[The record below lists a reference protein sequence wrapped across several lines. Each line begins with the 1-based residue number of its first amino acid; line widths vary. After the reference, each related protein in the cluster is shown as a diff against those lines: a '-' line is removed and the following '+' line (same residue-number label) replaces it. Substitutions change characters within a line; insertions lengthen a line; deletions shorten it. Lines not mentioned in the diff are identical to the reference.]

1 MAKLVI
7 IDGNSLM
14 YRAFYALPLLTND
27 RGEYTNAVYGFMN
40 MYFRI
45 LEDAK
50 PEYLTVAFDVHGPT
64 FRHEQYGE
72 YKAGR
77 KPTPDE
83 LRPQFD
89 ILKKVL
95 EGMAVH
101 YVQLEGFEAD
111 DFLGTLSRMAEE
123 VGWDTVL
130 VTGDRDALQLAS
142 RKTRIWLTHKGI
154 SEIVDYGP
162 AELKER
168 YGLAPEQIVDL
179 KGLMG
184 DASDNIPGVP
194 GVGEKTALKLLHEFG
209 TVEMVLENV
218 DQVSGKKLQERLRE
232 NREQAFFSK
241 GLAKIDRNVPLKMEL
256 ETFRLKP
263 LEDTHAAEVFQ
274 RYGFRKLMERLKLVS
289 GSAPRPKEIEIEDI
303 RDIVGLKAAVSDHIP
318 AQMAL
323 YVEPEGMSVYD
334 GKREYRI
341 TFGGDLITPGIAYSE
356 AVQVLKP
363 WLEDPK
369 VHKIVLDAKTLM
381 HELDREK
388 VQLSGTVFDALIA
401 AYLIK
406 TDSVK
411 YPLEQLKE
419 RYLSSAFPNSAYT
432 LWELVEPLQNRM
444 VTDNATLLYEDVEM
458 PLVSVLFGMEKLG
471 FSVDTEQL
479 SRMGETLSARIDT
492 LTAMIYDLADE
503 KFNINS
509 TRQLGTILFEK
520 LQLPA
525 GKKTKSGYSTDIDV
539 LEQLRTAHPIVPL
552 LIEYRQLTKLKS
564 TYIDGLL
571 AVVDGRGRVH
581 TVFHQT
587 VVATGRLSSSEPN
600 LQNIPVRTE
609 LGREIRKVFV
619 AEEGSLLV
627 DADYSQIE
635 LRVLAHMSGDPR
647 FIEAFRSGEDI
658 HARTAS
664 EVFGVPMDEVTPHMR
679 SSAKAVNFGIVYG
692 ISDFG
697 LSQNLG
703 ISRKEAGQYIDLY
716 FERYPKIKEFMNR
729 QIDEG
734 KEKGYVETLLGRR
747 RYFPQLNA
755 RQYNVRAF
763 AERAAM
769 NAPVQGTAADIIK
782 LAMIAVDEALRSEKL
797 RASLILQVHD
807 ELIVETPMDEVERV
821 KTLVKERMESVMEL
835 EVPLIADVA
844 AAKSWYEC
852 K

>member
-1 MAKLVI
+1 
-7 IDGNSLM
+7 
-14 YRAFYALPLLTND
+14 
-27 RGEYTNAVYGFMN
+27 
-40 MYFRI
+40 
-45 LEDAK
+45 
-50 PEYLTVAFDVHGPT
+50 
-64 FRHEQYGE
+64 
-72 YKAGR
+72 
-77 KPTPDE
+77 
-83 LRPQFD
+83 
-89 ILKKVL
+89 
-95 EGMAVH
+95 
-101 YVQLEGFEAD
+101 
-111 DFLGTLSRMAEE
+111 
-123 VGWDTVL
+123 
-130 VTGDRDALQLAS
+130 
-142 RKTRIWLTHKGI
+142 
-154 SEIVDYGP
+154 
-162 AELKER
+162 
-168 YGLAPEQIVDL
+168 
-179 KGLMG
+179 
-184 DASDNIPGVP
+184 
-194 GVGEKTALKLLHEFG
+194 
-209 TVEMVLENV
+209 
-218 DQVSGKKLQERLRE
+218 
-232 NREQAFFSK
+232 
-241 GLAKIDRNVPLKMEL
+241 
-256 ETFRLKP
+256 
-263 LEDTHAAEVFQ
+263 
-274 RYGFRKLMERLKLVS
+274 
-289 GSAPRPKEIEIEDI
+289 
-303 RDIVGLKAAVSDHIP
+303 
-318 AQMAL
+318 
-323 YVEPEGMSVYD
+323 
-334 GKREYRI
+334 
-341 TFGGDLITPGIAYSE
+341 
-356 AVQVLKP
+356 
-363 WLEDPK
+363 
-369 VHKIVLDAKTLM
+369 
-381 HELDREK
+381 
-388 VQLSGTVFDALIA
+388 
-401 AYLIK
+401 
-406 TDSVK
+406 
-411 YPLEQLKE
+411 
-419 RYLSSAFPNSAYT
+419 
-432 LWELVEPLQNRM
+432 
-444 VTDNATLLYEDVEM
+444 
-458 PLVSVLFGMEKLG
+458 
-471 FSVDTEQL
+471 
-479 SRMGETLSARIDT
+479 
-492 LTAMIYDLADE
+492 MI
-503 KFNINS
+503 
-509 TRQLGTILFEK
+509 
-520 LQLPA
+520 
-525 GKKTKSGYSTDIDV
+525 

-664 EVFGVPMDEVTPHMR
+664 EVFGVPMAEVTPHMR

-821 KTLVKERMESVMEL
+821 KMLVKERMESVMEL